1 MLRETRS
8 TLASRAA
15 LFLLDHR
22 RIWGSLRFLG
32 QGNRCIYS
40 PVSPKQPER
49 PVLGL
54 ATRWRCV
61 PPRSQL
67 SGRPGGKVLTS
78 VSRGTSDSV
87 PACLSVCPSVRL
99 GEEGRTAACR
109 ILGPENGVY
118 LVSFP
123 VQTRLP
129 WARFIAIAAFSLPSF
144 HCDHFQTCRDAG
156 RGPRGYPSP
165 EPLAVSTSPCDPP
178 HDLPLAH
185 ANAHALHGLPG
196 CWQRNCSR
204 QGAPSAPGASA
215 RVQGSAENPAWRLP
229 VPRSRRLPWGPLEL
243 LRCRFS
249 SRPCCPGDY
258 PVSRI
263 YSGLFADV

>member
-1 MLRETRS
+1 MY
-8 TLASRAA
+8 
-15 LFLLDHR
+15 LFTCF
-22 RIWGSLRFLG
+22 S
-32 QGNRCIYS
+32 
-40 PVSPKQPER
+40 K
-49 PVLGL
+49 
-54 ATRWRCV
+54 ATRTARSRSGHEVAMC
-61 PPRSQL
+61 PASISAERQAGRQSSDLCEPRDKRL
-67 SGRPGGKVLTS
+67 CPR
-78 VSRGTSDSV
+78 
-87 PACLSVCPSVRL
+87 LSVCPPLRPP
-99 GEEGRTAACR
+99 GRGGTDGGMPDSGSR
-109 ILGPENGVY
+109 KRS

-129 WARFIAIAAFSLPSF
+129 RARFIAIAAFSLPSF

-215 RVQGSAENPAWRLP
+215 RVQGSAETPTWRLP

-243 LRCRFS
+243 PRCRFS